1 VQDLRIAPLAPAHRS
16 RVAELLVATAA
27 FSAEEIVVALEL
39 FDQGTAS
46 AGPSLRSGR
55 QNIVAP
61 SASEGPALT
70 DNELL
75 GAFDGDHLVGYA
87 CFGPTPS
94 TDGTYDL
101 YWLAV
106 DPAAQGRGVGRAL
119 VRHVEGELAKRGA
132 RLLVV
137 ETSSRTDYAPT
148 RKFYERA
155 GYAEAARVRDFY
167 APADDRII
175 LTTRLTQTPGG
186 VATQ

>member
-1 VQDLRIAPLAPAHRS
+1 MQGLRIAPLSPAHRS

-27 FSAEEIVVALEL
+27 FSADEVDVALEL
-39 FDQGTAS
+39 FDEGTAG

-55 QNIVAP
+55 QAAVAP
-61 SASEGPALT
+61 SEREGHALP
-70 DNELL
+70 DYELL
-75 GAFDGDHLVGYA
+75 GAFAGDDLLGYA

-119 VRHVEGELAKRGA
+119 VRHVEGELAKRGG
-132 RLLVV
+132 RLVVV
-137 ETSSRTDYAPT
+137 ETSSRADYAAT
-148 RKFYERA
+148 RQFYERA

-186 VATQ
+186 VATT